1 MNIVLYTLASMVEV
15 FLCLLSLAIV
25 LRVILPGLGFEGGVV
40 LGLGIMLS
48 EPVVAPVRALLSKSE
63 FFQSSPMDFSYTV
76 TILIILVINIL
87 MPTASTF
94 I

>member
-25 LRVILPGLGFEGGVV
+25 LRVLLPLLGFEEGVL
-40 LGLGIMLS
+40 LGLCIMFS

-76 TILIILVINIL
+76 TILIILVINIF

>member
-25 LRVILPGLGFEGGVV
+25 LRVILPVLGFEEGVL
-40 LGLGIMLS
+40 LGLCIMLS

-76 TILIILVINIL
+76 TILMILVINIL

>member
-1 MNIVLYTLASMVEV
+1 MNILLYTLASMVEV

-25 LRVILPGLGFEGGVV
+25 LRVLLPV
-40 LGLGIMLS
+40 LGSEEGALLGLCAMLS
-48 EPVVAPVRALLSKSE
+48 EPIVAPVRALLSKSE
-63 FFQSSPMDFSYTV
+63 FFQSSPMDFSYTA

-94 I
+94 L